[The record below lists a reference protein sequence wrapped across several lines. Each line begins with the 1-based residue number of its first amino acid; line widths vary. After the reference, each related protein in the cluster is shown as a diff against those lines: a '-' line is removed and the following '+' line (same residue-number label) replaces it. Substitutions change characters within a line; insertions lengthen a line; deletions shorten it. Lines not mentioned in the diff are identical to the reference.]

1 MSPVTSDS
9 PWRPPLD
16 EQLRA
21 VDGFPPPL
29 NVEMHD
35 RVQPQSSSSNW
46 PSNGTNA
53 ELLEA
58 VEAELTRRTEI
69 IEAMVDMIRSEP
81 TPNGDA

>member
-1 MSPVTSDS
+1 MRLP
-9 PWRPPLD
+9 
-16 EQLRA
+16 A
-21 VDGFPPPL
+21 GYG
-29 NVEMHD
+29 H
-35 RVQPQSSSSNW
+35 PQSSSSNW